1 MHNTLLQQQNNTEKN
16 HFFFTCAVKIIVA
29 NARVGSII
37 AKPASITQ
45 VITAL
50 SVDWCCFAQC
60 EQNNEKERRGSEG
73 GLHVV
78 CTVGYFLVWK
88 NKMNAW
94 EFVSPGKKRN
104 DVCIGLEEG
113 LKDDCC
119 RRAWMGAVSLSL
131 REEWMCRRKTFVV
144 ANAMLSR
151 VLATGNT
158 KIGQSQ
164 NRYLVTTWY
173 CAWFFVRSSNHSYT
187 ISLHK
192 LRKEELKRQPVA
204 QRSRTNIIRSTYRR
218 IQGPNKSETC
228 TLFDDF
234 FRPPQVDDVWDGAK
248 TRPIQNHFF
257 LETRT

>member
-144 ANAMLSR
+144 ANAMPCFHVCRQQPQPHENWPITKSVFSYNM
-151 VLATGNT
+151 VLRLIFCSIV
-158 KIGQSQ
+158 KPFL
-164 NRYLVTTWY
+164 YYFTTQT
-173 CAWFFVRSSNHSYT
+173 S
-187 ISLHK
+187 K
-192 LRKEELKRQPVA
+192 
-204 QRSRTNIIRSTYRR
+204 RR
-218 IQGPNKSETC
+218 IE
-228 TLFDDF
+228 
-234 FRPPQVDDVWDGAK
+234 RA
-248 TRPIQNHFF
+248 TRCS
-257 LETRT
+257 TK